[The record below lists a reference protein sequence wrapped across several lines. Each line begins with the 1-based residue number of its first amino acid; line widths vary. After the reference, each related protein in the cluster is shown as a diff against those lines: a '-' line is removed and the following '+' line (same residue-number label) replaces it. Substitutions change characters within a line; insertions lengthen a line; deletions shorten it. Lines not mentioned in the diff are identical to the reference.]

1 MILTLNNASDVNAQS
16 LKKLEKL
23 VSKEN
28 TVILNHA
35 TWCGHCHMFRPQW
48 EQFKTNQPFGK
59 QLNIVE
65 VESSALE
72 QIKQNQKLYKRVV
85 PKDGM
90 VYFPMIVVFVKKENK
105 ASDKKIY
112 EGSRN
117 SEDLKKY
124 LEGKIVATKATVKKS
139 KKTTTASK
147 GKSTSASK
155 TRGAGTK
162 SSASAATANLQESAG
177 SSYRSLFDLNKEL
190 DSVISQMRNM
200 EY

>member
-16 LKKLEKL
+16 LKKLEKM

-28 TVILNHA
+28 TVLLNHA

-59 QLNIVE
+59 SLNIIE

-72 QIKQNQKLYKRVV
+72 QIKQNPKLYKRVV

-105 ASDKKIY
+105 ASDKKLY
-112 EGSRN
+112 EGSRT

-124 LEGKIVATKATVKKS
+124 LETKIVTTTKAKKS
-139 KKTTTASK
+139 KTATTSK
-147 GKSTSASK
+147 RTR
-155 TRGAGTK
+155 TRGAAAPK
-162 SSASAATANLQESAG
+162 ATANLQESVG